1 MRADWVKNVNSLLG
15 ILSLN
20 VMKLL
25 VSGSDQVNWRKFG
38 ENVEIEREREGEREK
53 TPQGFADINSLNLLL
68 LYPLVYLHVY

>member
-53 TPQGFADINSLNLLL
+53 NTSGIC
-68 LYPLVYLHVY
+68 